1 MPDGIQTLL
10 SHHPFEETVDRLQ
23 VLLAEKGIT
32 LFCLVDHAGEAS
44 EVGLK
49 MPPTKLL
56 IFGSPKAG
64 TPLMLASPSI
74 ALDLPLK
81 IVIAQQPDGKVQLS
95 WNDPAWLMQRHNLPQ
110 EMLPVLA
117 GVATLAGKIAE

>member
-1 MPDGIQTLL
+1 MPEGIKTRIS
-10 SHHPFEETVDRLQ
+10 SHSFEDTVDRLQ
-23 VLLAEKGIT
+23 ELLVERGIT
-32 LFCLVDHAGEAS
+32 LFCLVDHSGEAR

-64 TPLMLASPSI
+64 TPLMLAAPSL

-81 IVIAQQPDGKVQLS
+81 ILIAQQPDGGVLLS
-95 WNDPAWLMQRHNLPQ
+95 WNDPAWLQQRHALPI

-117 GVATLAGKIAE
+117 AVEMLANKAAE